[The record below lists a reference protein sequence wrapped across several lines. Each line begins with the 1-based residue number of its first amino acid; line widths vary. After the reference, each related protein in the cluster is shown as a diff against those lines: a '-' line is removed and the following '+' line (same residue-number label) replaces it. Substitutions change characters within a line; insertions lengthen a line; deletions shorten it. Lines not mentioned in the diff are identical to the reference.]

1 MKAGFTRLIWVIRGR
16 RSDELGH
23 KGMWVVSLM
32 LALPWTLFAVI
43 DRPGSG
49 SLNTFWLGL
58 AGGCFVI
65 SWGIFGA
72 VLWLSK
78 SFRPLGS
85 SLSESV
91 RDPTDDEEGHPQKYN
106 EHRTDL
112 RPD

>member
-1 MKAGFTRLIWVIRGR
+1 MAHLKAGFTRLIWVIRGR

-72 VLWLSK
+72 VVLVSK
-78 SFRPLGS
+78 RLRPLGEC
-85 SLSESV
+85 LSVSV
-91 RDPTDDEEGHPQKYN
+91 RGSQDPEQGSPKRDQ
-106 EHRTDL
+106 
-112 RPD
+112 